1 MRVLRNELYRPWFVG
16 EQTWGF
22 EIIDGEFKDVVVQIE
37 KIEFA
42 EEQTSG
48 DNMSV
53 DYHIVFKPSIVEKE
67 DIEGPIFKEIFSTIV
82 TDIISEAVANVE
94 NNLNEQN
101 RNDNP

>member
-1 MRVLRNELYRPWFVG
+1 
-16 EQTWGF
+16 
-22 EIIDGEFKDVVVQIE
+22 
-37 KIEFA
+37 
-42 EEQTSG
+42 
-48 DNMSV
+48 MSV